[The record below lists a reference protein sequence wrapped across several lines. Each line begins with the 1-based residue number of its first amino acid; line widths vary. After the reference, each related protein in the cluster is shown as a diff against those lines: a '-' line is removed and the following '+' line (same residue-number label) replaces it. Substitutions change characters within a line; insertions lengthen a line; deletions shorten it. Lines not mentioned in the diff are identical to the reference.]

1 MITVHRRRLS
11 SPQFNLFR
19 RRSLPFFVRFLYEA
33 GPSPFQGGI
42 KVLVAGSWES
52 GNAGAAALLPA
63 PGGESYVVLFDGV
76 PVPTET
82 VHPGLLK
89 CHAPGESP
97 WDSLSWMSL
106 VIAKTILEAK

>member
-1 MITVHRRRLS
+1 M
-11 SPQFNLFR
+11 
-19 RRSLPFFVRFLYEA
+19 
-33 GPSPFQGGI
+33 
-42 KVLVAGSWES
+42 VAGSWES

-63 PGGESYVVLFDGV
+63 PGGGEVYVVLFDGV

-97 WDSLSWMSL
+97 WDSLSWISL
-106 VIAKTILEAK
+106 VNAKTILETE